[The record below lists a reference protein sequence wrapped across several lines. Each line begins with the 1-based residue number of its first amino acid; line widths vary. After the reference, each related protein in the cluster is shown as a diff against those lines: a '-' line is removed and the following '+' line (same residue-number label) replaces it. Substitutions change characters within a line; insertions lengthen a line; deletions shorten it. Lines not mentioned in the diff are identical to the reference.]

1 MRSVEIC
8 GSAPAF
14 QSIDATLADREEG
27 GAEKGV
33 TARAAAS
40 RPSAMH
46 RPNAPGFLLV
56 LEGIDGA
63 GKSTLGRS
71 LAAHLR
77 SRGLAVVTSREP
89 TDGPYGSALRQSAK
103 TGRLSLGDELDLFL
117 KDRAQH
123 VKELV
128 TPALERGEVVILD
141 RYYISTAAY
150 QGARGADPQ
159 QVIAMNEVFAPRP
172 DLVLLLDID
181 PLGGT
186 GRILR
191 RGDQPDDFEAVT
203 YLAKV
208 REIFLSLPQPF
219 IRRLDAALPQDE
231 VFGHAAREL
240 DAALLE
246 AGLILG

>member
-1 MRSVEIC
+1 
-8 GSAPAF
+8 
-14 QSIDATLADREEG
+14 
-27 GAEKGV
+27 
-33 TARAAAS
+33 
-40 RPSAMH
+40 MH

-56 LEGIDGA
+56 LEGIDGS
-63 GKSTLGRS
+63 GKSTLQRA

-77 SRGLAVVTSREP
+77 SRGLTVVTSREP
-89 TDGPYGSALRQSAK
+89 TDGPHGTALRQSAK
-103 TGRLSLGDELDLFL
+103 AGRLSLGDELELFL

-123 VKELV
+123 VTEIIR
-128 TPALERGEVVILD
+128 PALHRGEVVILD

-159 QVIAMNEVFAPRP
+159 EIILMNEAFAPRP

-208 REIFLSLPQPF
+208 RDIFLSLPQPF
-219 IRRLDAALPQDE
+219 IRRLDATWPPDE
-231 VFGHAAREL
+231 VFGAAAREL
-240 DAALLE
+240 EGALSD
-246 AGLILG
+246 AGLITIH